1 MVGGS
6 CVAKEVDDGMSD
18 MHSELSAF
26 GFLDRDQ
33 MSKNGFLLFNTGALI
48 DRYRIPWFVYQNFVL
63 ALVRI
68 NARLVVTDDTI
79 MIKALKV
86 L

>member
-33 MSKNGFLLFNTGALI
+33 MSKNGFLLFNTDALI
-48 DRYRIPWFVYQNFVL
+48 DRYGIPWFVY
-63 ALVRI
+63 
-68 NARLVVTDDTI
+68 
-79 MIKALKV
+79 
-86 L
+86 

>member
-1 MVGGS
+1 MVGES

-18 MHSELSAF
+18 THSELSAF

-48 DRYRIPWFVYQNFVL
+48 DRYGIPWFVY
-63 ALVRI
+63 
-68 NARLVVTDDTI
+68 
-79 MIKALKV
+79 
-86 L
+86 